1 MGSMAKSTK
10 SISASEIGSYLYC
23 NRSWGYQRQG
33 IQSANIELFERG
45 TEAHQLHGQQFQMA
59 GRLRLI
65 SLILFLVALAA
76 FSFQLIG

>member
-1 MGSMAKSTK
+1 MGSMAKSNK

-45 TEAHQLHGQQFQMA
+45 NEAHLAHGRQFKMA

-65 SLILFLVALAA
+65 SLILFFLALAA
-76 FSFQLIG
+76 FSIQLIG